1 MIDIANQYAVKID
14 YQKDGKLLETMIL
27 FSPDI
32 KIIKNIR
39 IKYENTGFS
48 KEIENIIEN
57 DQTEI
62 SYIQINYLKHEIF
75 AFRSITSHYELFYY
89 EQKIL
94 GKGYEVERD
103 IIITDHII
111 NMLSYLPVSKRSL
124 CIEGICDVFLYQHS
138 YGKETYIKNIYRL
151 GYGELLSYQENK
163 ISVQIVQTLELGKYD
178 LKKEQG
184 ADVLENSLREA
195 CQKMQKKESIN
206 TLSGGIDSTLTH
218 IIMGNPHSISGS
230 YEYPKFLCEKEYA
243 QEAAR
248 LLHANHVV
256 YDISMKDYMNYM
268 IKTVKHYGLSVYNMT
283 AQIIHHVLAECVEQ
297 EHMFVSELAGAVY
310 GLELRTP
317 YTKEQAEKYSFF
329 DNYNYAN
336 VNSSIARWE
345 DVQKISNIFGKTMID
360 KQLTKRND
368 YVLNRLKGFDTYDKS
383 SDNYLQLGH
392 LMYWFTNNGV
402 SVLEQT
408 EMVFKKTISALFSAR
423 KVVEEFLS
431 LELHERYKN
440 EQYGEKPY
448 AKQLLEK
455 LLPTYDVKKK
465 KLGGSLPRTYMVTEG
480 PMAGYFRKHKIPDFV
495 DKSLYD
501 IILAPTWETSWCVK
515 YLIMYSVWYENVM
528 CCEVEKI
535 PSKFQINLE

>member
-94 GKGYEVERD
+94 EKGYEVERD

-151 GYGELLSYQENK
+151 GHGELLSYQENK

-206 TLSGGIDSTLTH
+206 
-218 IIMGNPHSISGS
+218 
-230 YEYPKFLCEKEYA
+230 
-243 QEAAR
+243 QE
-248 LLHANHVV
+248 
-256 YDISMKDYMNYM
+256 
-268 IKTVKHYGLSVYNMT
+268 
-283 AQIIHHVLAECVEQ
+283 E
-297 EHMFVSELAGAVY
+297 
-310 GLELRTP
+310 
-317 YTKEQAEKYSFF
+317 
-329 DNYNYAN
+329 
-336 VNSSIARWE
+336 
-345 DVQKISNIFGKTMID
+345 
-360 KQLTKRND
+360 
-368 YVLNRLKGFDTYDKS
+368 
-383 SDNYLQLGH
+383 
-392 LMYWFTNNGV
+392 
-402 SVLEQT
+402 
-408 EMVFKKTISALFSAR
+408 
-423 KVVEEFLS
+423 
-431 LELHERYKN
+431 
-440 EQYGEKPY
+440 
-448 AKQLLEK
+448 
-455 LLPTYDVKKK
+455 
-465 KLGGSLPRTYMVTEG
+465 
-480 PMAGYFRKHKIPDFV
+480 
-495 DKSLYD
+495 
-501 IILAPTWETSWCVK
+501 
-515 YLIMYSVWYENVM
+515 
-528 CCEVEKI
+528 
-535 PSKFQINLE
+535 